1 MRTALRALLLAAAFT
16 AAGSAAALEGS
27 ANVFVGQKWFSETE
41 WQPIETQPEIG
52 VQLEFGQLRA
62 PIYFAVDVFY
72 AHDDAT
78 TTDPGGGET
87 RVEGGSTEYG
97 VGVRKV
103 FRREAMMHP
112 HLGAGASL
120 VAGDL
125 TVTTPSERTQ
135 ADDSDFGFWIDGGV
149 TWRLGGHLNHGV
161 EVRYSRVKLE
171 FGDIT
176 QEKKVPGGGFHA
188 GALVGF
194 GW

>member
-1 MRTALRALLLAAAFT
+1 MEWIRA
-16 AAGSAAALEGS
+16 G
-27 ANVFVGQKWFSETE
+27 
-41 WQPIETQPEIG
+41 I
-52 VQLEFGQLRA
+52 
-62 PIYFAVDVFY
+62 FAV
-72 AHDDAT
+72 
-78 TTDPGGGET
+78 P
-87 RVEGGSTEYG
+87 
-97 VGVRKV
+97 
-103 FRREAMMHP
+103 
-112 HLGAGASL
+112 GASAFDKSQPTGMRL
-120 VAGDL
+120 GVEPLERANGYAGDL

-149 TWRLGGHLNHGV
+149 TWRLGGHLNLGV

>member
-135 ADDSDFGFWIDGGV
+135 ADDSDFGFWIDGGAGDERDFAFSR
-149 TWRLGGHLNHGV
+149 WAAQKNGDAHDLLPSAGSAGV
-161 EVRYSRVKLE
+161 LARN
-171 FGDIT
+171 G
-176 QEKKVPGGGFHA
+176 
-188 GALVGF
+188 
-194 GW
+194 